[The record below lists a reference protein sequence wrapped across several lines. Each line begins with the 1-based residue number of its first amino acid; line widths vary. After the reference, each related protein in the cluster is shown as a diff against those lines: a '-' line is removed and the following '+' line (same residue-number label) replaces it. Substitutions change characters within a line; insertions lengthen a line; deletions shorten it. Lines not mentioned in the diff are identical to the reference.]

1 MLMFGDLL
9 YFKSKYCSS
18 LDELS
23 VIDVALC
30 QVNLMYFSYAP
41 ALRQGGSVAV
51 QGSKDPVASDS
62 AVSSHPVILQRDMT
76 ASPSGAGSPT
86 ASSRQ
91 MAVASPKRLSTTN
104 LARDPRTGKGTCL
117 CVCLVNNFGVLN
129 DDVHFFFSNS

>member
-1 MLMFGDLL
+1 MLLNTIVWRFVVFHIQSG
-9 YFKSKYCSS
+9 SP
-18 LDELS
+18 DELS

-30 QVNLMYFSYAP
+30 QVNLMYFSYSP

-51 QGSKDPVASDS
+51 QGSKDLVASDS

-76 ASPSGAGSPT
+76 ASPSGGAGSPT
-86 ASSRQ
+86 ASSRP

-117 CVCLVNNFGVLN
+117 LVV
-129 DDVHFFFSNS
+129 

>member
-1 MLMFGDLL
+1 MLRCGDLL

-18 LDELS
+18 LDEPS
-23 VIDVALC
+23 VIGVALFK
-30 QVNLMYFSYAP
+30 VSLLHFSYSS

-76 ASPSGAGSPT
+76 ASPSGGAGSPT

-104 LARDPRTGKGTCL
+104 LARDPRTGKGTYL
-117 CVCLVNNFGVLN
+117 PEV
-129 DDVHFFFSNS
+129 